1 MGGFLNGPNPPF
13 PPISR
18 VKIAPWQAS
27 GTSEN
32 YGEMSRRTLSAA
44 VNPIIFREI
53 TITHY
58 FRENVVVLAIISPI
72 ITYFR
77 VVSRTNRQ

>member
-1 MGGFLNGPNPPF
+1 M
-13 PPISR
+13 
-18 VKIAPWQAS
+18 APWQAS

-58 FRENVVVLAIISPI
+58 FRENQVVLAIISPIAVVWAIISPI